1 MLSRGHPSGIVSAT
15 LPAASLLTKS
25 IEKGQKANMSLF
37 SKLRPDGAANALADA
52 RPRWGRFLVVGVLAL
67 GLAGGV
73 AACGDS
79 SDSASGDSGSIDLI
93 GYSTPQVVYEDTL
106 EPDFQGTDD
115 GEGVDFANSFAASGD
130 QSRAVE
136 AGQPADIVHFSV
148 EPDMQRVV
156 DSGAVAD
163 DWDKNEYN
171 GIVED
176 SVVVFVVRS
185 GNPENIQDWDDIVQE
200 GIEVVT
206 PNPFQSGS
214 AKWNLLAAYGAKI
227 NQGASEQEAEDFLA
241 QLLANA
247 PTQPASARDATAAF
261 TSGKGD
267 VLLSYENE
275 AIAAQEAGEDVEYV
289 IPDDTILIETP
300 IAVTEDAGPEAQAFV
315 DYLYTDEAQQ
325 AWADAGYRPV
335 VESVL
340 EDNRDK
346 FPDPPGLFT
355 SADLGGWPKLNA
367 DFFDPEGSIVQQIEE
382 DLGVATE

>member
-1 MLSRGHPSGIVSAT
+1 
-15 LPAASLLTKS
+15 LLTKS
-25 IEKGQKANMSLF
+25 IGKGQKAQMSPLK
-37 SKLRPDGAANALADA
+37 KLRRGGAANASADA
-52 RPRWGRFLVVGVLAL
+52 RPRGGKFLAVGLLAL
-67 GLAGGV
+67 ALAGGV

-79 SDSASGDSGSIDLI
+79 SASGDAGGGSIDLI
-93 GYSTPQVVYEDTL
+93 AYSTPQTVYEDAL
-106 EPDFQGTDD
+106 IPGFQATPD
-115 GEGVDFANSFAASGD
+115 GEGVEFSNSFAASGD

-136 AGQPADIVHFSV
+136 AGQPADVVHFST

-156 DSGAVAD
+156 DSGAVAE
-163 DWDKNEYN
+163 DWNKDSYD

-185 GNPENIQDWDDIVQE
+185 GNPENIQTWDDVVQD

-214 AKWNLLAAYGAKI
+214 AKWNLLAAYGAQL
-227 NQGASEQEAEDFLA
+227 NQGKSEAEAEDFLA
-241 QLLANA
+241 QLLGNA

-300 IAVTEDAGPEAQAFV
+300 IAATVDSGPEAQAFV
-315 DYLYTDEAQQ
+315 DYLRTDEAQQ
-325 AWADAGYRPV
+325 LWADAGYRPV

-340 EDNRDK
+340 EKNRDK

-355 SADLGGWPKLNA
+355 TADLGGWPKLNA
-367 DFFDPEGSIVQQIEE
+367 DFFDPEGSIVQQIEQ

>member
-1 MLSRGHPSGIVSAT
+1 
-15 LPAASLLTKS
+15 
-25 IEKGQKANMSLF
+25 MSLI
-37 SKLRPDGAANALADA
+37 SKLRPGGAANAFADA
-52 RPRWGRFLVVGVLAL
+52 RPRGSKFLAVGVLAL

-79 SDSASGDSGSIDLI
+79 DDSASGSGGGGSIDMI
-93 GYSTPQVVYEDTL
+93 GYSTPQVVYEDSL
-106 EPDFQGTDD
+106 EPDFQGTSE
-115 GEGVDFANSFAASGD
+115 GEGVQFANSFAASGD

-136 AGQPADIVHFSV
+136 AGQPADVVHFST

-156 DSGAVAD
+156 DSGAVAE
-163 DWDKNEYN
+163 DWNKNDYN
-171 GIVED
+171 GIVQD

-185 GNPENIQDWDDIVQE
+185 GNPEGIEDWDDLVQE
-200 GIEVVT
+200 GVEVVT

-214 AKWNLLAAYGAKI
+214 AKWNLLAAYGAEI
-227 NQGASEQEAEDFLA
+227 NQGASEEEAQQFLA
-241 QLLANA
+241 DLLGNA

-275 AIAAQEAGEDVEYV
+275 AIAAQEAGEDVEYI

-335 VESVL
+335 SESVL

-355 SADLGGWPKLNA
+355 TADLGGWSKLN
-367 DFFDPEGSIVQQIEE
+367 DEFFNPEGSIVQQIEE